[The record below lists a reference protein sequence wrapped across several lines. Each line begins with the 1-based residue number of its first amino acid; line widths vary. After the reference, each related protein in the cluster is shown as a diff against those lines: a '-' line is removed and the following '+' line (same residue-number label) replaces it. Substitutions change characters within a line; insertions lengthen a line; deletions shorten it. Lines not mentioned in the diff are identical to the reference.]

1 MVYLGSS
8 MGSYNAF
15 SCGDWLLR
23 SISLSDFLLMQIKY
37 VIINVMITV
46 AVSVR
51 MKVKNVIVTT
61 APVDNELESD
71 TE

>member
-1 MVYLGSS
+1 
-8 MGSYNAF
+8 MGSYNTF

-23 SISLSDFLLMQIKY
+23 SISLSDFFLMQIKY
-37 VIINVMITV
+37 VIMNVMITV

-51 MKVKNVIVTT
+51 MKVKNVMVTT

-71 TE
+71 SE